1 MATSAITAGA
11 ALYGA
16 YAQNEAGRQQQKI
29 ANRNAELLDASAA
42 DAIQRGEEQA
52 RQVKRQA
59 RSLRGRQRAA
69 AAGGGVDVNSGTA
82 LDLQEETT
90 ALGEIDAAT
99 LRKNAFREAWGIR
112 MQASNQREAGAFAK
126 RTGRNQA
133 IGTLIGGAGQTYK
146 DYYSYDA
153 PKVKAS

>member
-1 MATSAITAGA
+1 MAASAITAGA
-11 ALYGA
+11 AVYGA

-29 ANRNAELLDASAA
+29 ANRNADLLDASAS

-52 RQVKRQA
+52 RKITRQA
-59 RSLRGRQRAA
+59 RSLRGRQRVAL
-69 AAGGGVDVNSGTA
+69 AGGGVDVNSGTA

-90 ALGEIDAAT
+90 ALGKLDAAT
-99 LRKNAFREAWGIR
+99 MRKNSWTEAWGIR
-112 MQASNQREAGAFAK
+112 MQAGNQREAGAFAK

-153 PKVKAS
+153 PKVKGS

>member
-1 MATSAITAGA
+1 MATTLITAGA
-11 ALYGA
+11 TAYGA

-29 ANRNAELLDASAA
+29 ANRNADLLDASAT
-42 DAIQRGEEQA
+42 DAIQLGEEQA

-69 AAGGGVDVNSGTA
+69 LAGSGVDVNTGTA

-90 ALGEIDAAT
+90 MLGEIDAAT
-99 LRKNAFREAWGIR
+99 MRKNAFREAWGIR

-126 RTGRNQA
+126 RAGRNQA
-133 IGTLIGGAGQTYK
+133 IGTLIGGAGQAYK

-153 PKVKAS
+153 PKVKGS